1 MNFDIVKYIQI
12 LQLSFFTL
20 LDKKYWI
27 ITSLHV
33 KDPVSLG
40 GGPEAGAG
48 SRRTLRHPYSSVH
61 RNHSGKLR
69 EKQMCSFFLLSQ
81 CLGRIRIHFF
91 KARTGSGLKI
101 QAPNPSKIELFFQYL

>member
-1 MNFDIVKYIQI
+1 MNFDIAKYIQI
-12 LQLSFFTL
+12 LQLNFLTL

-48 SRRTLRHPYSSVH
+48 GRRTLRHPHCSVH
-61 RNHSGKLR
+61 RNHSDKLR
-69 EKQMCSFFLLSQ
+69 EK
-81 CLGRIRIHFF
+81 
-91 KARTGSGLKI
+91 
-101 QAPNPSKIELFFQYL
+101 PNPDPFFQGQNWIRSKNPDTKSL